1 MRQNQQLQSDNLPML
16 PSMTSI
22 IHMRSVDVGINV
34 AESNL
39 KQLENSEGN
48 SLAGCRNISMRQDQ

>member
-16 PSMTSI
+16 LSMTSI
-22 IHMRSVDVGINV
+22 IHMRSVDIGINA

-39 KQLENSEGN
+39 KRLEKSEGD
-48 SLAGCRNISMRQDQ
+48 SLAGCRDTSMHQDQ